1 MDHLVKELEVTK
13 VYNNQGRYFFS
24 LFVGG
29 GGGAVCVVSPTYID
43 MKFTEKVRKTI
54 IMPDLRDAKHVIGDF
69 SDNIVYIY
77 LFTVSGLLYSY

>member
-1 MDHLVKELEVTK
+1 MDHLVKQLEVTK
-13 VYNNQGRYFFS
+13 VYNNQGIYFF
-24 LFVGG
+24 FVVCR
-29 GGGAVCVVSPTYID
+29 GGGAVFVVSPTYID
-43 MKFTEKVRKTI
+43 VKFTEKVRKTI

>member
-1 MDHLVKELEVTK
+1 MLRSLKLLKFIIIKGDI
-13 VYNNQGRYFFS
+13 FFRCLS
-24 LFVGG
+24 G
-29 GGGAVCVVSPTYID
+29 GGGAVFVVSPTYID

>member
-1 MDHLVKELEVTK
+1 MLRSLKLLK
-13 VYNNQGRYFFS
+13 FIIIKGYFFFS

-29 GGGAVCVVSPTYID
+29 GGGAVFVVSPTYID
-43 MKFTEKVRKTI
+43 VKFTEKVRKTI
-54 IMPDLRDAKHVIGDF
+54 IMLDLRDAKHVIGDF

>member
-1 MDHLVKELEVTK
+1 MLSSLKLLK
-13 VYNNQGRYFFS
+13 FIIIKGYIFFS

-29 GGGAVCVVSPTYID
+29 GAVFVVSPTYID
-43 MKFTEKVRKTI
+43 VKFMEKVRKII